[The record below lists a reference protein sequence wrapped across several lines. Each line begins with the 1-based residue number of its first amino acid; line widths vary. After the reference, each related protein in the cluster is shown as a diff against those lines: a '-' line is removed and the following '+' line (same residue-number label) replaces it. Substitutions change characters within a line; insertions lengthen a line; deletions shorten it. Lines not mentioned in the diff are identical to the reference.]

1 MIYNNV
7 EPDTPP
13 TSDFDKEID
22 AAIEQVCKPKR
33 KPRTPKPVFDKPAD
47 PELKQLSAEI
57 IEKRKQ
63 IKSERAKLARRLKA
77 EEKRNASRPIPV
89 EEPEAAPPKTP
100 NKRAQKA
107 EVEPEDGET
116 VPPKTPKKRAKKA
129 EVEPEDGEAVPPKT
143 PKKRAKKAEVEPE
156 DGEAVPPKTP
166 KKRAKKAEVEPEDG
180 EAAQPKKLV
189 KTINEDEPPTWF
201 KAFIANNRVD
211 EAKIT
216 TPSKGQR
223 AVRKAANEEA
233 KERWAEPNVREQVNH
248 QQAKH
253 MESMHRLYAQM
264 FRGRNV

>member
-100 NKRAQKA
+100 KKRAQKA

-116 VPPKTPKKRAKKA
+116 
-129 EVEPEDGEAVPPKT
+129 VPPKT

>member
-100 NKRAQKA
+100 KKRAQ
-107 EVEPEDGET
+107 
-116 VPPKTPKKRAKKA
+116 
-129 EVEPEDGEAVPPKT
+129 
-143 PKKRAKKAEVEPE
+143 KAEVEPE

>member
-1 MIYNNV
+1 
-7 EPDTPP
+7 
-13 TSDFDKEID
+13 
-22 AAIEQVCKPKR
+22 
-33 KPRTPKPVFDKPAD
+33 
-47 PELKQLSAEI
+47 LSAEI

-89 EEPEAAPPKTP
+89 EEPEA
-100 NKRAQKA
+100 
-107 EVEPEDGET
+107 
-116 VPPKTPKKRAKKA
+116 VPPKTPKKRAQKA

>member
-129 EVEPEDGEAVPPKT
+129 EVEPEDGEA
-143 PKKRAKKAEVEPE
+143 
-156 DGEAVPPKTP
+156 
-166 KKRAKKAEVEPEDG
+166 
-180 EAAQPKKLV
+180 AQPKKLV

>member
-156 DGEAVPPKTP
+156 DGEA
-166 KKRAKKAEVEPEDG
+166 
-180 EAAQPKKLV
+180 AQPKKLV